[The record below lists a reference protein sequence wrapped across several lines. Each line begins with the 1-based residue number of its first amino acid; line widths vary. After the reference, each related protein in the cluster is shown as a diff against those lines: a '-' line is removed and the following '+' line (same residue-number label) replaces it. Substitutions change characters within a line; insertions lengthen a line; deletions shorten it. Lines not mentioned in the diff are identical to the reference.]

1 MSEFVNLNEAGA
13 LTQAGHGYRQDAD
26 AGVTES
32 RSFQRRMDQS
42 QPGLRGRAGREFTA
56 LTTQHAGN
64 LARLGRQFAE
74 QAHRAVKGE
83 QAILSADD
91 EAFTAQQAAAS
102 MVDSQS
108 SALTRPI
115 NAA

>member
-1 MSEFVNLNEAGA
+1 MSDYLNLTETGA
-13 LTQAGHGYRQDAD
+13 LTRAGQGYGQDAD
-26 AGVTES
+26 AGASES
-32 RSFQRRMDQS
+32 RSFQGRMDQS
-42 QPGLRGRAGREFTA
+42 QQGLRGRAGLQFTG

-74 QAHRAVKGE
+74 QAYRAVKGE
-83 QAILSADD
+83 QAVLSADD

-102 MVDSQS
+102 TVDTQA

>member
-56 LTTQHAGN
+56 LTT
-64 LARLGRQFAE
+64 
-74 QAHRAVKGE
+74 HRAVKGE